1 MEFTAEIREVT
12 LPAALQLIQN
22 GIATEITE
30 TPIRLS
36 VGAGRGVGAG
46 RLSKVGVMGNVR
58 FAVMMGLSAST
69 ILVLVRIGTAYAMPG
84 LGL

>member
-1 MEFTAEIREVT
+1 MESKAEIRKLIST
-12 LPAALQLIQN
+12 AHLQLIQN

-46 RLSKVGVMGNVR
+46 GLSKVGVMENVR
-58 FAVMMGLSAST
+58 FAVMMGLSASA